1 MRVSLPRKRRFWLP
15 DSYGRRVMSM
25 DDQRFDILVEQLSA
39 AGADTRRDARD
50 ELMAAAIDHM
60 RSIAHR
66 MIRGFPKVRR
76 WDETDDVVQGAS
88 LRLVRALDKIV
99 PTDPRHLLGLVAVQ
113 VRRELLD
120 LARRYGSAESFA
132 RHHETNVA
140 FINGQQVLQ
149 TDHAS
154 DPLSVSAGDVDSWSE
169 FHAAAGALGEE
180 EQELFNLIWYL
191 GLSRDQVARTLSCS
205 VRTVARRWD
214 IVKRHL
220 LDRLKGQA
228 PT

>member
-1 MRVSLPRKRRFWLP
+1 
-15 DSYGRRVMSM
+15 MSM
-25 DDQRFDILVEQLSA
+25 DDHRFDTLVEQLSA
-39 AGADTRRDARD
+39 AGADTRRVARD
-50 ELMAAAIDHM
+50 EVVSAAIDHM
-60 RSIAHR
+60 RSMAHR

-99 PTDPRHLLGLVAVQ
+99 LSDPRHLLGLVAVQ

-120 LARRYGSAESFA
+120 LARRYGGAESFA

-154 DPLSVSAGDVDSWSE
+154 DPTSASAEQVDSWGE
-169 FHAAAGALGEE
+169 FHAAAGALEKE

-191 GLSRDQVARTLSCS
+191 GLSRDQVARTLGCS
-205 VRTVARRWD
+205 ARTVARRWD
-214 IVKRHL
+214 IVKRQL